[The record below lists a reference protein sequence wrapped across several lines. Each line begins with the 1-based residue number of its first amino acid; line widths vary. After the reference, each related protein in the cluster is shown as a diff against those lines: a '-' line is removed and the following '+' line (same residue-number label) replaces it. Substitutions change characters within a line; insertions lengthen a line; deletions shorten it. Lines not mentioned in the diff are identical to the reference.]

1 MIGRAAKL
9 MEPRLLNARIF
20 VTILTMSMSPW
31 LRVLVL
37 VLTSTSATL
46 ARAAPAAVPLES
58 VLAARAAGQDDSS
71 FNLYAWDRFPSILII
86 DTPSYE
92 FQDRMFSRLAFFL
105 EKRGFRGRLLDND
118 ALEKLHGW
126 NAHDYGPQGLSS
138 FFNAAELTG
147 FVLNPEEIT
156 LRDIALEHGIITM
169 VRDLFAPGSG
179 GILSIS
185 RSSSIYERRLLLTHE
200 SFHGIF
206 FASPEYRELCFRLW
220 DSMSPRDKSFFRRFL
235 DELGY
240 DADYRYLCVNEFQAY
255 LMQQPLR
262 YAPQYFQRVTRRFE
276 GAGASVPVGGM
287 LEAAR
292 RLNAFLESRF
302 GIRAGETVGARRT
315 SGESG

>member
-1 MIGRAAKL
+1 
-9 MEPRLLNARIF
+9 MERRLLNVRIF
-20 VTILTMSMSPW
+20 MTILIMSMRPE

-37 VLTSTSATL
+37 VLASTSATL

-58 VLAARAAGQDDSS
+58 VLAAPAAGQDDSS
-71 FNLYAWDRFPSILII
+71 FNLYAWDRFPSILVI
-86 DTPSYE
+86 DTPSYQ
-92 FQDRMFSRLAFFL
+92 FQARMFSRLAFFL
-105 EKRGFRGRLLDND
+105 EKRGFRGRLLDNH

-126 NAHDYGPQGLSS
+126 NAHDYGPEGLAS
-138 FFNAAELTG
+138 FFDAAELTG

-156 LRDIALEHGIITM
+156 LRDIALEHGIIIV
-169 VRDLFAPGSG
+169 VRDRFAPGSG
-179 GILSIS
+179 GVLSIS

-206 FASPEYRELCFRLW
+206 FASPEYRQFCFRLW
-220 DSMSPRDKSFFRRFL
+220 DSMSPRDKRFFRRFL

-262 YAPQYFQRVTRRFE
+262 YAPEYFQRVTRRFQ
-276 GAGASVPVGGM
+276 GAEASVPVGGM

-302 GIRAGETVGARRT
+302 GIRAGETVVARRASEG
-315 SGESG
+315 SG